1 MQNFERV
8 SSSSRFTC
16 SEFSSELTFE
26 NLYLPCLQLASTH
39 GNVRRVVVNIL
50 DNKREGVVTFDEPG
64 MADNARRKVDN
75 HLYIYTCIFCI
86 FTETYVYIC
95 IDTYI
100 YMYIYILAYIC
111 I

>member
-8 SSSSRFTC
+8 SSISRFTC
-16 SEFSSELTFE
+16 SKFSSELTFE

-75 HLYIYTCIFCI
+75 HLYICACIFCI
-86 FTETYVYIC
+86 YTYIYMYMYR
-95 IDTYI
+95 YI
-100 YMYIYILAYIC
+100 YMYIYI
-111 I
+111 